1 MTKEPKKTIPT
12 TEGVLQPSVW
22 ELFTTFVKIGSFTI
36 GGGYVMIPL
45 IQREV
50 VDRRGWIKDAEFIE
64 LLALA
69 QAAPGVMAM
78 NVAVFVGEKTLG
90 WKGVAAAAL
99 GSILPSFIVILA
111 IAMVFTDFK
120 ENPAVERAFKGM
132 RPAVTAL
139 IAAPL
144 IQMARTVGLNWKNA
158 FIPILAVVLIYF
170 FHLNPAWTV
179 LMAASGGILFS
190 WFRKR

>member
-1 MTKEPKKTIPT
+1 MTKEPKTQISNA
-12 TEGVLQPSVW
+12 EGVQKPSVW
-22 ELFTTFVKIGSFTI
+22 ALFTTFVKIGSFTI

-50 VDRRGWIKDAEFIE
+50 VERRGWIKDAEFIE

-99 GSILPSFIVILA
+99 GSILPSFFIILT
-111 IAMVFTDFK
+111 IAMVFADFK
-120 ENPAVERAFKGM
+120 ENPAIERAFKGM

-144 IQMARTVGLNWKNA
+144 IQMARTVGLNWKNV

-170 FHLNPAWTV
+170 FHFNPAWTV

-190 WFRKR
+190 WFRKQ